1 MTSHVE
7 IVLRSASE
15 ARSGATSRLRIKV
28 AVIHQ
33 DHFRGGSMSK
43 FIKALGFIFV
53 GVSASVS
60 ADTVSEIKQVLLDNI
75 QFTNQELKQDPMRI
89 SKKGSKEFFSSGGLL
104 NEISRNTT
112 DNTFVSFSGNIK
124 HVDITVIVEGQAAV
138 AHYYQEAVMQPQG
151 SAKVPDYR
159 TRVTQVFVKEDGEWK
174 IRAAH
179 WSPLVGGAG
188 TSQTV
193 VR

>member
-1 MTSHVE
+1 
-7 IVLRSASE
+7 
-15 ARSGATSRLRIKV
+15 
-28 AVIHQ
+28 
-33 DHFRGGSMSK
+33 
-43 FIKALGFIFV
+43 
-53 GVSASVS
+53 
-60 ADTVSEIKQVLLDNI
+60 
-75 QFTNQELKQDPMRI
+75 
-89 SKKGSKEFFSSGGLL
+89 
-104 NEISRNTT
+104 
-112 DNTFVSFSGNIK
+112 
-124 HVDITVIVEGQAAV
+124 V